1 MQRWV
6 NQLISER
13 SGTVPVAGTTVISQ
27 NPVVVEQVEKDEKSI
42 ALKGDLPQAM
52 KHAVEQA
59 VRKEG
64 NIARTLLKKPQVMAS
79 YAELIFWYDETE

>member
-1 MQRWV
+1 M
-6 NQLISER
+6 
-13 SGTVPVAGTTVISQ
+13 
-27 NPVVVEQVEKDEKSI
+27 VEQVEKDEKSI

-52 KHAVEQA
+52 KQAVEHA

-79 YAELIFWYDETE
+79 YAELIF